1 MSYSTCDRSASPR
14 FAETFWARAGA
25 SCLPLVLVAV
35 LAAKPEPAIAEWS
48 AIAESRVLYTDN
60 VFELSSSRRL
70 ALAEDPSQPAVVSV
84 TKPSDVVWE
93 PSLDL
98 RHRSR
103 PTTLGDTEFSIK
115 AAGFLFTDNPIFNH
129 GNYRIQLKQSLDQ
142 DTSVLV
148 RYRYV
153 PNLFLGPNTER
164 RTGLRLPEEE
174 RVTSHI
180 WRVQLER
187 RLSDTLIGTVV
198 GRYGLRQFN
207 DAFAERDTAFW
218 TVGPQVE
225 WFVTPRVTMTLA
237 YLFEQGLADGHEQT
251 QFKDDVSYRQHFA
264 SIGASVK
271 IADPWVV
278 ALAYAYRRKEFT
290 SEIVGDS
297 NRGVVDTTHQGSA
310 ELQCQLSHAA
320 LLTLGVQRSQRVST
334 NASRDFFNTNM
345 SLGIQYRF

>member
-1 MSYSTCDRSASPR
+1 M
-14 FAETFWARAGA
+14 TFGPYAGA
-25 SCLPLVLVAV
+25 AWFPFLLVAV
-35 LAAKPEPAIAEWS
+35 IAADLEPAFAEWS

-60 VFELSSSRRL
+60 VFELSSARRL

-84 TKPSDVVWE
+84 AKPSDVVWE
-93 PSLDL
+93 PSIDL
-98 RHRSR
+98 RHRSH
-103 PTTLGDTEFSIK
+103 PTALGDTEVSIK

-129 GNYRIQLKQSLDQ
+129 GNYRIQVKQALDQ

-187 RLSDTLIGTVV
+187 RLSDALIGTMV

-207 DAFAERDTAFW
+207 DAFAERDTTFW

-225 WFVTPRVTMTLA
+225 WFVGSRVTMTLA
-237 YLFEQGLADGHEQT
+237 YLFEQGLADGREQV

-264 SIGASVK
+264 SIGASIK

-278 ALAYAYRRKEFT
+278 ALVYAYRRKEFT
-290 SEIVGDS
+290 SDIAGDS

-310 ELQCQLSHAA
+310 ELQYQVSSAA
-320 LLTLGVQRSQRVST
+320 MLTLGVQRSQRASNV
-334 NASRDFFNTNM
+334 ASREFFNTNT